1 MVSPVRLSTVISPTP
16 VTTPPAPARL
26 SPEPPPRHT
35 ARPAGGPPGAASLRQ
50 TVPSSLGDSGVET
63 RASSQ
68 HVANHEPRRA
78 RHGGGHE
85 EGRSPGSLLLRCRS
99 SRGGQLIEFRH
110 DARELCDERR
120 HAVALEGLDEQTVV
134 PERSVAATFEA
145 LPERLAVHAVV
156 SEDRAGVVELV
167 AG

>member
-68 HVANHEPRRA
+68 HVANHESEARA
-78 RHGGGHE
+78 
-85 EGRSPGSLLLRCRS
+85 
-99 SRGGQLIEFRH
+99 
-110 DARELCDERR
+110 
-120 HAVALEGLDEQTVV
+120 T
-134 PERSVAATFEA
+134 
-145 LPERLAVHAVV
+145 
-156 SEDRAGVVELV
+156 V
-167 AG
+167 AGTKTAGPLVHFSSGAAPRAAASS